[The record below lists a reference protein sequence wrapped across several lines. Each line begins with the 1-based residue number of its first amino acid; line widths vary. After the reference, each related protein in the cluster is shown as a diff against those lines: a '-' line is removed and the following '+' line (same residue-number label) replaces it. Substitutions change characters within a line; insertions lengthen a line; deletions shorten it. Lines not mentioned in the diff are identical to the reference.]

1 MNTLAKLSPFQ
12 TSALS
17 SLDPFREIENIERR
31 LEALIER
38 TPLRFGREAM
48 LGALEWAPQVD
59 IFEDEKEYTIKAD
72 LPDVQR
78 SDIKVTFKDGVLEI
92 SGERKSE
99 REETGRRFHRA
110 ERCYGSFLR
119 SFSLP
124 LGAEGEKAK
133 ADFHHGVL
141 VVHVPK
147 SKESAAK
154 AIEVKVS

>member
-1 MNTLAKLSPFQ
+1 MSTLTKWNPFQ
-12 TSALS
+12 TSAITS
-17 SLDPFREIENIERR
+17 MDPFREIESIERR
-31 LEALIER
+31 LEALLER
-38 TPLRFGREAM
+38 APFRFGREQP
-48 LGALEWAPQVD
+48 LGMLEWSPQVD

-72 LPDVQR
+72 LPEVLR

-99 REETGRRFHRA
+99 KEESGRRFHRS
-110 ERCYGSFLR
+110 ERSYGSFMR

-124 LGAEGEKAK
+124 VGAEGEKAK

-147 SKESAAK
+147 NKESAAK
-154 AIEVKVS
+154 PIEVKVS

>member
-1 MNTLAKLSPFQ
+1 MG
-12 TSALS
+12 
-17 SLDPFREIENIERR
+17 SL
-31 LEALIER
+31 
-38 TPLRFGREAM
+38 G
-48 LGALEWAPQVD
+48 WAPQVD
-59 IFEDEKEYTIKAD
+59 IFEDEKEFTLKAD
-72 LPDVQR
+72 LPDVVR
-78 SDIKVTFKDGVLEI
+78 SEIKVTFKDGILEI

-99 REETGRRFHRA
+99 KEETGRRFHRA